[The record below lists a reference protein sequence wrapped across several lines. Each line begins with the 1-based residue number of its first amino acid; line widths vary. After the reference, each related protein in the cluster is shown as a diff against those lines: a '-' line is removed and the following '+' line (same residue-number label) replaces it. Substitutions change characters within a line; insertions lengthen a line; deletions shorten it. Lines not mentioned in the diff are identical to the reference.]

1 MSSLKKN
8 SQLISRRATLK
19 ATATALL
26 TAMAGA
32 PVLAQAQTQ
41 TAGSNKVLIVYFSK
55 TGNTRTIAQ
64 EIHRVIGGDIFEVRT
79 AQPYPESYRA
89 TVDIARKE
97 QDENARPVLV
107 ADMDSLAQYDT
118 IFIGYPNWWGTL
130 PMAMFT
136 FLESKDFNG
145 KTVVPFCTHE
155 GSGLGRGPNDLRRR
169 CADATL
175 LDGWAVRG
183 SRASRAQ
190 EDVSDWLKALKFI

>member
-79 AQPYPESYRA
+79 AQP
-89 TVDIARKE
+89 
-97 QDENARPVLV
+97 L
-107 ADMDSLAQYDT
+107 SL
-118 IFIGYPNWWGTL
+118 IHI
-130 PMAMFT
+130 
-136 FLESKDFNG
+136 
-145 KTVVPFCTHE
+145 
-155 GSGLGRGPNDLRRR
+155 
-169 CADATL
+169 
-175 LDGWAVRG
+175 
-183 SRASRAQ
+183 
-190 EDVSDWLKALKFI
+190 

>member
-64 EIHRVIGGDIFEVRT
+64 EIHRVIGGDIFEVCT

-175 LDGWAVRG
+175 LDGLAVRG

>member
-1 MSSLKKN
+1 MSSSKKN
-8 SQLISRRATLK
+8 SQLISRRTTLK
-19 ATATALL
+19 ATAAALL
-26 TAMAGA
+26 TAMVGA
-32 PVLAQAQTQ
+32 PVLARAKTD
-41 TAGSNKVLIVYFSK
+41 GSNKVLIMYFSK
-55 TGNTRTIAQ
+55 TGNTRAIAL

-79 AQPYPESYRA
+79 AQPYPEAYRA

-97 QDENARPVLV
+97 QDENARPVLA
-107 ADMDSLAQYDT
+107 ADMDSLAQYNT

-155 GSGLGRGPNDLRRR
+155 GSGLGRGPNDLRRV
-169 CADATL
+169 CVGATL
-175 LDGWAVRG
+175 LDGLAVRG